1 MILKARTREFI
12 GIRRAFWLRSPS
24 KGWPMPDFGI
34 LGQPYAEPLRSGIG
48 VNRRREWVILSALLT
63 RPNAFISTH
72 TLVDALWDDE
82 PPRTAREQVM
92 NCLGSIR
99 RAIAASCAGEVCLDR
114 VRDGYVF
121 GIEAERIDHVVFSR
135 LCAEAESAKALGRTE
150 SSLGLYERA
159 LALWR
164 GGVYDGLEVPSFA
177 SHAAAL
183 EEQRAIAAEEYFAL
197 SIATGHAGGVI
208 PRLLRHVGEHPLRER
223 GVALLMSALHGEGR
237 THDAHAVYARLVR
250 RLGEGLAVGP
260 GREVRQTLDAI
271 LNGTVAVPAP
281 RADALSVT
289 ELSTPS

>member
-1 MILKARTREFI
+1 
-12 GIRRAFWLRSPS
+12 
-24 KGWPMPDFGI
+24 MPDFGI
-34 LGQPYAEPLRSGIG
+34 LGQPYAEPLGSSIG

-63 RPNAFISTH
+63 RPNAFISTN
-72 TLVDALWDDE
+72 TLIDAMWGDG

-99 RAIAASCAGEVCLDR
+99 RAIASSCAGDVRLDR

-135 LCAEAESAKALGRTE
+135 LCAEAESAKALGRPE
-150 SSLGLYERA
+150 SSRGLYERA

-164 GGVYDGLEVPSFA
+164 GGVYDGLDVPSFA
-177 SHAAAL
+177 SHAAVL

-197 SIATGHAGGVI
+197 SIATGHGSRVI
-208 PRLLRHVGEHPLRER
+208 PHLLRHVGEHPLRER
-223 GVALLMSALHGEGR
+223 GVALLMSALHDEGR

-260 GREVRQTLDAI
+260 GREVRQILDMI
-271 LNGTVAVPAP
+271 LDSTVSVPAP
-281 RADALSVT
+281 RAD
-289 ELSTPS
+289 ELSGAEMSTRT

>member
-1 MILKARTREFI
+1 ML
-12 GIRRAFWLRSPS
+12 
-24 KGWPMPDFGI
+24 DFGI
-34 LGQPYAEPLRSGIG
+34 LGQPYAEPLRSRIG

-63 RPNAFISTH
+63 RPNTFISTH
-72 TLVDALWDDE
+72 TLIDALWDDD

-99 RAIAASCAGEVCLDR
+99 RAIASSCPGEVSLDR

-150 SSLGLYERA
+150 VSLGLYEHA
-159 LALWR
+159 LGLWR
-164 GGVYDGLEVPSFA
+164 GDVYDGLDVPVLA
-177 SHAAAL
+177 SYAAAL

-197 SIATGHAGGVI
+197 SIATGNSSGVI

-223 GVALLMSALHGEGR
+223 GVALLMSALHDEGR
-237 THDAHAVYARLVR
+237 THDAHAVYARLVH

-260 GREVRQTLDAI
+260 GHEVRRTLAAI
-271 LNGTVAVPAP
+271 LDGTGPVSGTG
-281 RADALSVT
+281 ALSET
-289 ELSTPS
+289 GAGARL